1 MIQHNLSHKAINYDK
16 HIIKSLKRKTYNLK
30 NDKTKQKKQ
39 NTKSKKTKNKK
50 KKNRKNSHSNEFF
63 LCYNNNNNI

>member
-30 NDKTKQKKQ
+30 NDKTKQQ
-39 NTKSKKTKNKK
+39 KK

-63 LCYNNNNNI
+63 LCYSNNNNI